1 MLVSFQRPAGG
12 SNACGG
18 RRPHDAPQGTCA
30 RGSHHPRPPRRIGIC
45 LRRRTCMRAT
55 PCPRPCPS
63 RTYHTPPQTLHQT
76 RGAFPPL
83 AGSLLSSERQAISER
98 SSTQARISPSPSI
111 AAFLSLINSSHL
123 SFFFHFQM
131 RHMFHVSIYAC
142 TNKYLRSSEGA
153 VVAGEVCKTKLQPAG
168 EDVSSSPHLTQ
179 NSKSNMTRDHF
190 RSILGIYCHS
200 RFLSSSSSGDEDD
213 GRLTNRPHTASSAPW
228 RQVPAH
234 SSLPARG
241 ASGHGVTA
249 HNRQALDYRRV
260 I

>member
-1 MLVSFQRPAGG
+1 M
-12 SNACGG
+12 
-18 RRPHDAPQGTCA
+18 
-30 RGSHHPRPPRRIGIC
+30 
-45 LRRRTCMRAT
+45 
-55 PCPRPCPS
+55 CPRLPPPPATKKN
-63 RTYHTPPQTLHQT
+63 RHLFTPPYVHACNTLPQALPLAYVPHAAPDPAPNT
-76 RGAFPPL
+76 WSISPL

-213 GRLTNRPHTASSAPW
+213 GRLTNRPQTASSAPW